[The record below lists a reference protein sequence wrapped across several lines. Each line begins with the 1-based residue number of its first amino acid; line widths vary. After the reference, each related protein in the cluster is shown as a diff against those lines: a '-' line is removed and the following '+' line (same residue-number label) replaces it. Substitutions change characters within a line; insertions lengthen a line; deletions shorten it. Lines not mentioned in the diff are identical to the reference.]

1 MHVQRCGCRWLN
13 LCRWQQAYAEWVKL
27 PAIEKKRRAGLMAQI
42 PMLTGPERNSYQTD
56 EEKYDAAVDAVS
68 KRLRKLRLWP
78 LVSELKV
85 C

>member
-1 MHVQRCGCRWLN
+1 
-13 LCRWQQAYAEWVKL
+13 
-27 PAIEKKRRAGLMAQI
+27 MAQI
-42 PMLTGPERNSYQTD
+42 PMLTGPERNGYPTD

-85 C
+85 CQNCIPACKAISRQNLTAAEIFSTI